1 MSEGVCDAGS
11 GAERCCELGQLN
23 HPKARPQASASA
35 THVLNVLGALALPS
49 LAPPP
54 PFSLALHAEAPLKI
68 PLIPLYML
76 TATYRI

>member
-1 MSEGVCDAGS
+1 MSEGVCDDSS

-23 HPKARPQASASA
+23 HPNAKLQASQSA
-35 THVLNVLGALALPS
+35 THVLNVLAALALPL

-54 PFSLALHAEAPLKI
+54 TFSQALYAEAPLKI
-68 PLIPLYML
+68 PLIPLYAF